1 MSEQFAITLLGG
13 FLVYRDDQLLDLPP
27 SCQRVVA
34 LAALKRRAVPRGW
47 MCRTL
52 WPTTRLDRA
61 TARLRTT
68 LWRLRPLGA
77 EALLTVSPQWI
88 GVGPD
93 VWVDWY
99 DAVDLCGLLLGHAE
113 PVDADRNITAVLLPL
128 LRAGCSK
135 AGQTTGMKTRGT
147 PTTSCGWMPWTKSR
161 VPTHKTGSALRV
173 RVAVNDFYSH
183 IVK

>member
-13 FLVYRDDQLLDLPP
+13 FEVYRDNQLLDLPP
-27 SCQRVVA
+27 SCQRLVA

-52 WPTTRLDRA
+52 WPTTRPDRA

-88 GVGPD
+88 AVAPD

-99 DAVDLCGLLLGHAE
+99 DAVDLMRQLLDQAELGSPGPRSRRRA
-113 PVDADRNITAVLLPL
+113 ASAAAGGRAARRLDRRLE
-128 LRAGCSK
+128 
-135 AGQTTGMKTRGT
+135 
-147 PTTSCGWMPWTKSR
+147 
-161 VPTHKTGSALRV
+161 
-173 RVAVNDFYSH
+173 
-183 IVK
+183 